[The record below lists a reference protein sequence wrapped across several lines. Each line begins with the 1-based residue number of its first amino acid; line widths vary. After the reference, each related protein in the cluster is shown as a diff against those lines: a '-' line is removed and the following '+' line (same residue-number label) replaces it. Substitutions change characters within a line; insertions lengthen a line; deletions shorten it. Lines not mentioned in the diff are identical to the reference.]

1 MLPAHWRLVPD
12 PATARRDGG
21 RVLLGGTP
29 FRVWRLDDRGARVLH
44 RLLGGAPI
52 GAGLAEQGLAR
63 RLLDAGMV
71 QPRPGPTDR
80 SVGDVTVVVPFLG
93 PPEELAATLAALG
106 PTGPVIVVDDGS
118 PDPAAVAAVARAH
131 GAQLVRHPV
140 NRGPGA
146 ARNTGWRQAA
156 TDVVAFVD
164 GGCLA
169 EPGWLP
175 VLLAHLDDEQVA
187 AVAPRITAEPAPS
200 LPPALAAYEEAR
212 PSLDR
217 GPWAAAV
224 QPRSRV
230 PFVPSAVFVVRRA
243 DLVAAGGFREDER
256 VGEDVDLVW
265 RLVAA
270 GRTIRYVPAA
280 QVRHVS
286 RPSTRS
292 WLRQRFDYGRSA
304 APLALR
310 HDDAVRPLATA
321 APVAAAWA
329 LAAGVGVL
337 PGLACA
343 AATTAR
349 LVPRLGATPDPRRE
363 AIRLSLLG
371 HGHGAV
377 AIASALRREW
387 WPLVLAAS
395 LASRR
400 ARRVAVLAVVVP
412 PAVEWVRE
420 RPALDPLR
428 WTALRLVDDL
438 AYGAGVWAGCGRARS
453 VRCLRPVLLRD
464 R

>member
-1 MLPAHWRLVPD
+1 MLPAGWRLVPD

-29 FRVWRLDDRGARVLH
+29 FRVWRLDERGAGTLR
-44 RLLGGAPI
+44 RLLGGEPVGD
-52 GAGLAEQGLAR
+52 GAAEQGLAR
-63 RLLDAGMV
+63 RLLDAGMA
-71 QPRPGPTDR
+71 QPRPGPSRRSTD
-80 SVGDVTVVVPFLG
+80 DVTVVVPFLG
-93 PPEELAATLAALG
+93 PAEELAATLASLG
-106 PTGPVIVVDDGS
+106 PTGPVIVVDDGC
-118 PDPAAVAAVARAH
+118 PHPGAVAAVARAH
-131 GAQLVRHPV
+131 GADVMRHPA

-146 ARNTGWRQAA
+146 ARNTGWRRA
-156 TDVVAFVD
+156 TTEVVAFVD

-187 AVAPRITAEPAPS
+187 AVAPRITAEPAPT

-217 GPWAAAV
+217 GPWPAV
-224 QPRSRV
+224 VRPRSRV
-230 PFVPSAVFVVRRA
+230 PFVPSATLVVRRA
-243 DLVAAGGFREDER
+243 DLEAAGGFDEDRR

-270 GRTIRYVPAA
+270 DRTVRYVPSA

-292 WLRQRFDYGRSA
+292 WLRQRFAYGTSA
-304 APLALR
+304 AALARR
-310 HDDAVRPLATA
+310 HDEAVRPLTTA
-321 APVAAAWA
+321 APVVAAWA
-329 LAAGVGVL
+329 LAAGVGVV

-343 AATTAR
+343 AVTTAR
-349 LVPRLGATPDPRRE
+349 LVPVLQATPDPRGE
-363 AIRLSLLG
+363 ALRLSLRG
-371 HGHGAV
+371 HGHGAA

-387 WPLVLAAS
+387 WPLLLGAS

-400 ARRVAVLAVVVP
+400 ARRVAALVVVVP
-412 PAVEWVRE
+412 AAWSWVAE
-420 RPALDPLR
+420 RPALDPVR
-428 WTALRLVDDL
+428 WTGLGLVDDL
-438 AYGAGVWAGCGRARS
+438 AYGAGVWAGCWRS
-453 VRCLRPVLLRD
+453 RSARCLRPVLLRD